1 MDDYLNQLLETV
13 EDAKLRIEEAVIEQ
27 EVNDV
32 DDLLDIMTELVDEL
46 ERRRIDGEEE

>member
-1 MDDYLNQLLETV
+1 MEDYLNQLLETI
-13 EDAKLRIEEAVIEQ
+13 EDAKLRIEEALIEQ
-27 EVNDV
+27 EVDNV